1 MTPQERE
8 ELLYRS
14 GKRVFIDNEEKILLN
29 KFNKLFTDK
38 NVEILDIGC
47 GSGEIMEALN
57 SYGSKTHG
65 IDFSKEAIQI
75 CEKKNLMAKQGDLD
89 TGIKFN
95 DNKFD
100 LVWAGDVLEHVFD
113 PIYLLK
119 EIRRVLKKNGYL
131 FFSIP
136 NDLHISKRLLT
147 LFGESYQHSAYKKSE
162 AYKHHTFFSYNLLK
176 FFFEKSDFSIVDL
189 NRIIRIPLINKR
201 FIIKNSSLDLFAMSY
216 FGVAK

>member
-14 GKRVFIDNEEKILLN
+14 GKRVFIDSEEKILLN

-38 NVEILDIGC
+38 NIEILDIGC
-47 GSGEIMEALN
+47 GSGEIMEELN
-57 SYGSKTHG
+57 NYGSKTYG

-75 CEKKNLMAKQGDLD
+75 CEKKLNAKQGDLD
-89 TGIKFN
+89 TGIEFD

-113 PIYLLK
+113 PMYLLR

-131 FFSIP
+131 FFQYLMIYMFQ
-136 NDLHISKRLLT
+136 K
-147 LFGESYQHSAYKKSE
+147 
-162 AYKHHTFFSYNLLK
+162 
-176 FFFEKSDFSIVDL
+176 DF
-189 NRIIRIPLINKR
+189 
-201 FIIKNSSLDLFAMSY
+201 
-216 FGVAK
+216 

>member
-14 GKRVFIDNEEKILLN
+14 GKRVFIDSEEKILLN

-38 NVEILDIGC
+38 NIEILDIGC
-47 GSGEIMEALN
+47 GSGEIMEELN
-57 SYGSKTHG
+57 NYGSKTYG

-75 CEKKNLMAKQGDLD
+75 CEKKKLNAKQGDLD
-89 TGIKFN
+89 TGIEFD

-113 PIYLLK
+113 PMYLLR

-136 NDLHISKRLLT
+136 NDLHVSKRFLT
-147 LFGESYQHSAYKKSE
+147 LLGESYQHSAYKRSE

-176 FFFEKSDFSIVDL
+176 FFFDKSDLSIIDL
-189 NRIIRIPLINKR
+189 NRIIRIPLINKK
-201 FIIKNSSLDLFAMSY
+201 FIIKSGSLELCAMSY
-216 FGVAK
+216 VGVAI

>member
-1 MTPQERE
+1 M
-8 ELLYRS
+8 YFFS
-14 GKRVFIDNEEKILLN
+14 NKVFIDSEEKILLN

-38 NVEILDIGC
+38 NIEILDIGC
-47 GSGEIMEALN
+47 GSGEIMEELN
-57 SYGSKTHG
+57 NYGSKTYG

-75 CEKKNLMAKQGDLD
+75 CEKKKLNAKQGDLD
-89 TGIKFN
+89 TGIEFD

-113 PIYLLK
+113 PMYLLR

-136 NDLHISKRLLT
+136 NDLHVSKRFLT
-147 LFGESYQHSAYKKSE
+147 LLGESYQHSAYKRSE

-176 FFFEKSDFSIVDL
+176 FFFDKSDLSIIDL
-189 NRIIRIPLINKR
+189 NRIIRIPLINKK
-201 FIIKNSSLDLFAMSY
+201 FIIKSGSLDLFAMSY